1 MLFLIPLV
9 HCEGELAYLVPTM
22 VFLQSTIAVALCTL
36 GENWPTA
43 KPIAIAMCT
52 APCKCPPSQPLMQN
66 LYASTVNLNQMHGDK
81 TKVQHKGVTTVPH
94 TIPKVCT
101 TESCRMEEPRKNTNI
116 KYISFGNTTKCMCMK
131 RPALNR
137 YMYTN
142 IIWVLLHNVYTVF
155 QNKRMF
161 R

>member
-1 MLFLIPLV
+1 
-9 HCEGELAYLVPTM
+9 M
-22 VFLQSTIAVALCTL
+22 VI
-36 GENWPTA
+36 
-43 KPIAIAMCT
+43 
-52 APCKCPPSQPLMQN
+52 
-66 LYASTVNLNQMHGDK
+66 
-81 TKVQHKGVTTVPH
+81 KVQQKGVTTVPH

-155 QNKRMF
+155 KINECSGKRMSIIELTY
-161 R
+161 